1 MRGDPLNRRGVR
13 EGLTGLLFLVGL
25 AVFGGLILW
34 INNFRPGESNYQFSI
49 NFFDGNGV
57 AVGSPVRLRGVR
69 IGQVVQVAPLVDQV
83 KITVLVEKNILI
95 PIQSKITASQS
106 GLIGETFVD
115 IVPNEGAKPSKVAF
129 ADFVEQCK
137 IQKDPKANAVS
148 NANAVSEEL
157 MLICPNSDIAQGA
170 SPVRIAQLLESL
182 NKVALSIDKKFLN
195 NLDSTIKDV
204 GGAAR
209 KLGGISADIRNVST
223 AFEKAAT
230 GVNRNVD
237 SLGVAGKSVEQASRS
252 VGGAADTLKI
262 VVTDNRKNL
271 VVILD
276 NLSTASGD
284 LKAVLAE
291 LRPALANGQFSKDLT
306 RLASNAAAAAE
317 NVRKITDGL
326 SDPATIDS
334 LRETLDAARV
344 TFQNAQKITS
354 DLDEITG
361 DPNFRKNLRK
371 LVDGLGQL
379 VSTTDSMRVSPLN
392 VSSKSSTAEDLNEA
406 VRTPTAKQ

>member
-1 MRGDPLNRRGVR
+1 MNRRGVR

-34 INNFRPGESNYQFSI
+34 ITNFRPGERTYQFSVM
-49 NFFDGNGV
+49 FPDGNGV
-57 AVGSPVRLRGVR
+57 AVGAPVRLRGVR
-69 IGQVVQVAPLVDQV
+69 IGQVIGLAPSVDQV
-83 KITVLVEKNILI
+83 KVTVLIEKNILI
-95 PIQSKITASQS
+95 PTQSTITVSQS

-115 IVPNEGAKPSKVAF
+115 FVPNQGVQTPKVSF
-129 ADFVEQCK
+129 EDFEEQCK
-137 IQKDPKANAVS
+137 KDPNAGSV
-148 NANAVSEEL
+148 E
-157 MLICPNSDIAQGA
+157 LICPNSDIAQGV

-182 NKVALSIDKKFLN
+182 NKVALRFDSDFFN
-195 NLDSTIKDV
+195 NVDRTIREV
-204 GGAAR
+204 GRAAR
-209 KLGGISADIRNVST
+209 KLGSISTEVRRVST
-223 AFEKAAT
+223 SFEKVAT

-237 SLGVAGKSVEQASRS
+237 SLGAAGKSVEQASRS

-271 VVILD
+271 ETTLN

-291 LRPALANGQFSKDLT
+291 LKPALANGQFGKDLT

-379 VSTTDSMRVSPLN
+379 VSTTDSMQVSPRN
-392 VSSKSSTAEDLNEA
+392 ISSESSTLEDLNKA
-406 VRTPTAKQ
+406 VRTPTAEQ

>member
-1 MRGDPLNRRGVR
+1 VNRRGVR

-34 INNFRPGESNYQFSI
+34 INNFRPGESTYQFSVI
-49 NFFDGNGV
+49 FPDGNGV
-57 AVGSPVRLRGVR
+57 AVGAPVRLRGVR
-69 IGQVVQVAPLVDQV
+69 IGQVISVAPSVDQV
-83 KITVLVEKNILI
+83 KVTVLVEQSILI
-95 PIQSKITASQS
+95 PTQSKITVSQS

-115 IVPNEGAKPSKVAF
+115 IIPKKGIQPSKVAF
-129 ADFVEQCK
+129 ADFVGQCK
-137 IQKDPKANAVS
+137 TNPNAES
-148 NANAVSEEL
+148 KE
-157 MLICPNSDIAQGA
+157 LICPNSDIAQGV
-170 SPVRIAQLLESL
+170 SPVRLAQLLESF
-182 NKVALSIDKKFLN
+182 NKLAVRVDDKFLD
-195 NLDSTIKDV
+195 NLDITIQEI

-209 KLGGISADIRNVST
+209 KLGTISGDVRKVST
-223 AFEKAAT
+223 SFEKVAT
-230 GVNRNVD
+230 SVNRNVD
-237 SLGVAGKSVEQASRS
+237 SLGSAGKSVEKAGRS
-252 VGGAADTLKI
+252 VGGAADTLKV

-271 VVILD
+271 AVTLS

-291 LRPALANGQFSKDLT
+291 LRPTLANGQFGKDLT

-317 NVRKITDGL
+317 NVRKITDGI

-354 DLDEITG
+354 DLDEVTG

-379 VSTTDSMRVSPLN
+379 VSTTDSMHVIPRT
-392 VSSKSSTAEDLNEA
+392 VSSESSTAKDLEEA
-406 VRTPTAKQ
+406 VRAPTAKQ

>member
-1 MRGDPLNRRGVR
+1 LNRRGVR

-34 INNFRPGESNYQFSI
+34 ITNFRPGESNYQFSVI
-49 NFFDGNGV
+49 FPDGNGV
-57 AVGSPVRLRGVR
+57 AVGAPVRLRGVR
-69 IGQVVQVAPLVDQV
+69 IGQVVSVAPSVDKV
-83 KITVLVEKNILI
+83 KITVLVEKNLLI
-95 PIQSKITASQS
+95 PTQSKITVSQS

-115 IVPNEGAKPSKVAF
+115 IVPDKGVQSAKVSF

-137 IQKDPKANAVS
+137 KDPNAGSV
-148 NANAVSEEL
+148 E
-157 MLICPNSDIAQGA
+157 LICPNSDVAQGV
-170 SPVRIAQLLESL
+170 SPVRLAQLLESL
-182 NKVALSIDKKFLN
+182 DKLASRIDKNFLN

-209 KLGGISADIRNVST
+209 KLGSISADVRRVSIS
-223 AFEKAAT
+223 FEKAAT

-237 SLGVAGKSVEQASRS
+237 SLGAAGKSVERAGRS

-262 VVTDNRKNL
+262 TITDNRKTL
-271 VVILD
+271 ETTLS

-291 LRPALANGQFSKDLT
+291 LRPTLANGQFGKDLT

-379 VSTTDSMRVSPLN
+379 VSTTDSMHVSPRN
-392 VSSKSSTAEDLNEA
+392 ISSESSTAEDLNEA

>member
-1 MRGDPLNRRGVR
+1 MNRRGVR

-34 INNFRPGESNYQFSI
+34 INNFRPGESTYQFSVI
-49 NFFDGNGV
+49 FPDGNGV
-57 AVGSPVRLRGVR
+57 AVGAPVRLRGVR
-69 IGQVVQVAPLVDQV
+69 IGQVISVAPSVDQV
-83 KITVLVEKNILI
+83 KVTVLVEQSILI
-95 PIQSKITASQS
+95 PTQSKITVSQS

-115 IVPNEGAKPSKVAF
+115 IIPKKGIQPSKVAF
-129 ADFVEQCK
+129 ADFVDQCK
-137 IQKDPKANAVS
+137 TNPNAES
-148 NANAVSEEL
+148 KE
-157 MLICPNSDIAQGA
+157 LICPNSDVAQGV
-170 SPVRIAQLLESL
+170 SPVRLAQLLESF
-182 NKVALSIDKKFLN
+182 NKLAVRVDDKFLD
-195 NLDSTIKDV
+195 NLDVTVRDI
-204 GGAAR
+204 GRAAR
-209 KLGGISADIRNVST
+209 KLGTISGDVRRVST
-223 AFEKAAT
+223 SFEKAAV

-237 SLGVAGKSVEQASRS
+237 TLGSAGKSVEKAGRS
-252 VGGAADTLKI
+252 VGGAADTLKV

-271 VVILD
+271 AATLS

-284 LKAVLAE
+284 LKSVLAE
-291 LRPALANGQFSKDLT
+291 LRPTLANGQFGKDLT

-317 NVRKITDGL
+317 NVRKITDGI

-354 DLDEITG
+354 DLDEVTG

-379 VSTTDSMRVSPLN
+379 VSTTDSMPVSPRT
-392 VSSKSSTAEDLNEA
+392 VSSESSTAKDLEEA
-406 VRTPTAKQ
+406 VRTPTTKQ

>member
-1 MRGDPLNRRGVR
+1 MNRRGVR

-34 INNFRPGESNYQFSI
+34 ITNFRPGQSTYQFSVK
-49 NFFDGNGV
+49 FSDGNGV

-83 KITVLVEKNILI
+83 KITVFVEKNILI

-115 IVPNEGAKPSKVAF
+115 IVPNEGAKPSKVPF

-137 IQKDPKANAVS
+137 KDPNAGS
-148 NANAVSEEL
+148 KE
-157 MLICPNSDIAQGA
+157 LICPNSDIAQGT

-195 NLDSTIKDV
+195 NLDSTIQDV

-237 SLGVAGKSVEQASRS
+237 SLGAAGKSVEQASRS

-291 LRPALANGQFSKDLT
+291 LRPALADGQFSKDLT

>member
-1 MRGDPLNRRGVR
+1 MNRRGVR

-34 INNFRPGESNYQFSI
+34 ITNFRPGESTYQFSVQ
-49 NFFDGNGV
+49 FSDGNGV

-83 KITVLVEKNILI
+83 KITVLVQKNILI
-95 PIQSKITASQS
+95 PTQSKITANQS

-115 IVPNEGAKPSKVAF
+115 ITPKEGTKPSKVVF

-137 IQKDPKANAVS
+137 KDPNAQS
-148 NANAVSEEL
+148 KE
-157 MLICPNSDIAQGA
+157 LICPNSDIAQGV
-170 SPVRIAQLLESL
+170 SPVRLAQLLESV
-182 NKVALSIDKKFLN
+182 NKVAVSIDKNFFN
-195 NLDSTIKDV
+195 NLDRTILEV

-209 KLGGISADIRNVST
+209 RLGSVSADVQRVST
-223 AFEKAAT
+223 SFEKAAT

-237 SLGVAGKSVEQASRS
+237 SLGAVGKSVEQASRS

-271 VVILD
+271 EVILD
-276 NLSTASGD
+276 NLSAASGE
-284 LKAVLAE
+284 LKVILAE
-291 LRPALANGQFSKDLT
+291 LRPTLANGQFGKDLT

-379 VSTTDSMRVSPLN
+379 VSTTDSIQVSPRN
-392 VSSKSSTAEDLNEA
+392 VSSESSTAEDLNEA

>member
-1 MRGDPLNRRGVR
+1 LNRRGVR

-34 INNFRPGESNYQFSI
+34 INNFRPGESNYQFSVV
-49 NFFDGNGV
+49 FPDGNGV
-57 AVGSPVRLRGVR
+57 AVGAPVRLRGVR
-69 IGQVVQVAPLVDQV
+69 IGQVVNVAPSVDKV

-95 PIQSKITASQS
+95 PTQSKITVSQS

-115 IVPNEGAKPSKVAF
+115 IVPNKGVQTPKVAF
-129 ADFVEQCK
+129 VDFVGQCK
-137 IQKDPKANAVS
+137 KDPNAGSV
-148 NANAVSEEL
+148 E
-157 MLICPNSDIAQGA
+157 LICPNSDIAQGV
-170 SPVRIAQLLESL
+170 SPVRLAQLLESL
-182 NKVALSIDKKFLN
+182 DKLAVRIDDKFIGNIDTTVKELG
-195 NLDSTIKDV
+195 T
-204 GGAAR
+204 AAR
-209 KLGGISADIRNVST
+209 KLGGISADARRASIS
-223 AFEKAAT
+223 FEKVAT

-237 SLGVAGKSVEQASRS
+237 SLGAAGKSVEKAGRS

-262 VVTDNRKNL
+262 TITDNRKNL
-271 VVILD
+271 ETTLS
-276 NLSTASGD
+276 NLSVASGD

-291 LRPALANGQFSKDLT
+291 LRPTLANGQFGKDLT

-379 VSTTDSMRVSPLN
+379 VSTTDSMRVSPRD
-392 VSSKSSTAEDLNEA
+392 VSSESSTAEDLNEA
-406 VRTPTAKQ
+406 VRMPTAKQ

>member
-1 MRGDPLNRRGVR
+1 
-13 EGLTGLLFLVGL
+13 LTGLLFLVGL

-34 INNFRPGESNYQFSI
+34 ITNFRPGESNYQFSVM
-49 NFFDGNGV
+49 FPDGNGV
-57 AVGSPVRLRGVR
+57 AVGAPVRLRGVR
-69 IGQVVQVAPLVDQV
+69 IGQVIGVASSVDQV
-83 KITVLVEKNILI
+83 KVTVLVEKNILI
-95 PIQSKITASQS
+95 PTQSKITVSQS

-115 IVPNEGAKPSKVAF
+115 FVPSQGIQPAKVAF

-137 IQKDPKANAVS
+137 KDPNAQS
-148 NANAVSEEL
+148 KEW
-157 MLICPNSDIAQGA
+157 ICPNSDIAQGV
-170 SPVRIAQLLESL
+170 SPVRLAQLLESL
-182 NKVALSIDKKFLN
+182 DKLAVRIDDKFLK
-195 NLDSTIKDV
+195 NLDTTIKDV

-209 KLGGISADIRNVST
+209 KLGSVSADVRRVST
-223 AFEKAAT
+223 SFEKVAT

-237 SLGVAGKSVEQASRS
+237 SLGAAGKSVEKAGRS

-262 VVTDNRKNL
+262 TITDNRKNL
-271 VVILD
+271 ETTLS

-291 LRPALANGQFSKDLT
+291 LRPTLANGEFGKDLT

-379 VSTTDSMRVSPLN
+379 VSTTDSIQVSPRN
-392 VSSKSSTAEDLNEA
+392 VSSESSTVEDLNRA
-406 VRTPTAKQ
+406 IRTPTAKQ